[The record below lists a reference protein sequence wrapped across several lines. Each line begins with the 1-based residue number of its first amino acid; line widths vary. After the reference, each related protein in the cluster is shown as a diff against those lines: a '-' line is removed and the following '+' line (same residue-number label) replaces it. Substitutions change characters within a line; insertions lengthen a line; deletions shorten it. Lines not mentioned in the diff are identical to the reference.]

1 MELKRDEARRAE
13 AAGDR
18 VQGKGCP
25 LSLGKKIFEF
35 TSLDAFL
42 DHFLNHFLHIKHI
55 S

>member
-1 MELKRDEARRAE
+1 MGGLKFAEARRAEAWDGAERGEARRAE

-35 TSLDAFL
+35 
-42 DHFLNHFLHIKHI
+42 
-55 S
+55 